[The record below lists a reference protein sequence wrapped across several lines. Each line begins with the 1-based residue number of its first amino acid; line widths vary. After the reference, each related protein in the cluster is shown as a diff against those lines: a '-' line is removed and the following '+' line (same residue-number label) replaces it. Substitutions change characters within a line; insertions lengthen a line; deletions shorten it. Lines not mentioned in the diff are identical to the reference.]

1 MFRVAVVVGYLA
13 GLPVAA
19 LVIGQA
25 VPEPYGAVAQYGIA
39 GVLGV
44 LLIRRYES
52 ELSREREARARAEA
66 QADALSD
73 RAMAEFVPLVT
84 EVSRT
89 MVPTLERLVSE
100 VQRMGDRL
108 NRPGTG

>member
-1 MFRVAVVVGYLA
+1 MFRLVVVAGYLA

-19 LVIGQA
+19 LVAAQA
-25 VPEPYGAVAQYGIA
+25 VPEPYGAIAQYGIA
-39 GVLGV
+39 GILGV

-52 ELSREREARARAEA
+52 ELTREREARAKAEA

-73 RAMAEFVPLVT
+73 RAMADFVPLVT

-89 MVPTLERLVSE
+89 MVPTLERLVQE
-100 VQRMGDRL
+100 VQRMSDRL
-108 NRPGTG
+108 TRPGS